1 MTRHAMHNSLCRRPL
16 AAAVVAALL
25 PMSAWAAPKVEFNPD
40 LLFGMGSEHVDLSRF
55 ERGDLLPGTYN
66 ADISINGQVVDR
78 RDIVARVTQDDEVR
92 ICFDAALFELMG
104 LDEKRLEAER
114 ASAEGAA
121 GTLLPLPA
129 ESSCERLDAFIPGA
143 TSEFDVGEQALM
155 ISIPQIYLA
164 RTPRGWVDPA
174 KWDKGITA
182 ATLGYSLSHDRYRN
196 EGRESQST
204 SVTVD
209 AGLNLGQWRLRHSG
223 YLHHSNDDGMRYAA
237 GRSYLQR
244 NVPSLNAQLTVGE
257 SSTSGDML
265 QGVNYRG
272 ANITT
277 DPRMLPD
284 GASNFAPV
292 VRGVA
297 QTNARVT
304 IRQRGFVIHETSVA
318 PGPFEIDDLQ
328 IYGASGDIEV
338 EVTEADGRIE
348 RFVVP
353 FTAMPQLLRPGQQRY
368 SITAGELRDDQFVQ
382 KPRFI
387 EATLRRGVSNRFTGY
402 AGATAASGY
411 TGLVLGGA
419 WSTPI
424 GAFSGD
430 VTFSDARIPGS
441 DGGVER
447 RRGQSYRVAYNK
459 ALFDD
464 NTNITMAAY
473 RYSTSDFLTLAD
485 AMRLRGN
492 VGQEAGYDIVGRQRS
507 RLDLTIN
514 QRLQDGKGQL
524 TFTGSTSDYWDQ
536 NRRQTSFSLGYGS
549 RIGRASYTISARRTL
564 ESSLFSSD
572 AAKATNS
579 VYLSVSVPLGVP
591 ASAPRLDVNASR
603 DSSGRNGYGVGVIGS
618 LGETGLGSYSAS
630 LNRDGDR
637 SSYGVSA
644 NYQLPVA
651 HVTGSFNRATQSSR
665 LSLGASGGLVV
676 HGGGITLAQRLGE
689 TVGLVHVPG
698 AAGAKVDSATG
709 VKTDSRGYAVVPHLS
724 PFRRNELGVDPSDLS
739 LDVELSAGSV
749 SAIPNAGAVV
759 KMVLPTAVGR
769 NALIEARLP
778 DGTALPFGTDVL
790 NAQGDVVGVV
800 GQGSRLWVRGLD
812 EQGELFV
819 AHGAGEGAQ
828 CRIPYDLRGASA
840 DDVQQTQCAA
850 PKSIGAEGVES
861 RTVNLVINNE
871 IF

>member
-40 LLFGMGSEHVDLSRF
+40 LLFGMSDAGVDLSRF
-55 ERGDLLPGTYN
+55 ERGDVLPGTYN
-66 ADISINGQVVDR
+66 ADISVNGKIVGRQ
-78 RDIVARVTQDDEVR
+78 DIVARVADDDEVR
-92 ICFDAALFELMG
+92 ICFDAALFDLMG
-104 LDEKRLEAER
+104 LDTQRLDAER
-114 ASAEGAA
+114 TSAGDD
-121 GTLLPLPA
+121 GTTILPLPA
-129 ESSCERLDAFIPGA
+129 DASCERLAAFIPGA
-143 TSEFDVGEQALM
+143 TSEFDVGEQVLL

-164 RTPRGWVDPA
+164 RNRRGWVDPSQ
-174 KWDKGITA
+174 WDQGITA
-182 ATLGYSLSHDRYRN
+182 AKLGYSISHDRYTN
-196 EGRESQST
+196 GGRQSQSSSMT
-204 SVTVD
+204 LD

-223 YLHHSNDDGMRYAA
+223 YLHHGDDQGLNYSA

-244 NVPSLNAQLTVGE
+244 SLPALGAQLTVGE
-257 SSTSGDML
+257 TSTSGDML

-272 ANITT
+272 VNITT
-277 DPRMLPD
+277 DARMLPD
-284 GASNFAPV
+284 SANNFAPV

-338 EVTEADGRIE
+338 EVTEADGRVE

-368 SITAGELRDDQFVQ
+368 SITAGELRDDRFVQ
-382 KPRFI
+382 KPQFI
-387 EATLRRGVSNRFTGY
+387 EATLRKGLSNQFTGY
-402 AGATAASGY
+402 GAVTAASGY

-419 WSTPI
+419 WSTPV

-430 VTFSDARIPGS
+430 ITFSDARIPGA
-441 DGGVER
+441 DGGIER

-485 AMRLRGN
+485 TMRLRGTAS
-492 VGQEAGYDIVGRQRS
+492 QESGYDIVGRQRS
-507 RLDLTIN
+507 RLDLTVN

-524 TFTGSTSDYWDQ
+524 TFTGSASDYWDQ
-536 NRRQTSFSLGYGS
+536 NRRQTSFSLAYGS
-549 RIGRASYTISARRTL
+549 RIGRASYSISARRTL
-564 ESSLFSSD
+564 ESSLFSSSV
-572 AAKATNS
+572 AKASNS

-591 ASAPRLDVNASR
+591 SNAPRLDVNASR
-603 DSSGRNGYGVGVIGS
+603 DSSGRSTQGVGIGGS
-618 LGETGLGSYSAS
+618 IGDGWQGSYNAS

-637 SSYGVSA
+637 TSYGVSA
-644 NYQLPVA
+644 NYQLPAAYVN
-651 HVTGSFNRATQSSR
+651 GSYNRSAQSTR
-665 LSLGASGGLVV
+665 LSLGASGGLVI
-676 HGGGITLAQRLGE
+676 HGGGLTLAQRLGE
-689 TVGLVHVPG
+689 TVGLLHVPG

-709 VKTDSRGYAVVPHLS
+709 VKTDSRGYAVVPHLN
-724 PFRRNELGVDPSDLS
+724 PFRRNELGVDPSELS

-749 SAIPNAGAVV
+749 SAVPNAGAVV

-790 NAQGDVVGVV
+790 NAQGEVVGVV

-819 AHGAGEGAQ
+819 AHDAGRAQ
-828 CRIPYDLRGASA
+828 CRIAYDLRGSLAG
-840 DDVQQTQCAA
+840 DLQQAQCAA
-850 PKSIGAEGVES
+850 PESISPEREDIAVHVE
-861 RTVNLVINNE
+861 NDNE
-871 IF
+871 KTD